1 MQGTSLLNRNYY
13 LNHSSIPFHFAQSPR
28 DFVVD
33 EIPLYEFSG
42 EGEHLVLHV
51 RKKNLSTWE
60 MVDIICNTTGA
71 KAKEIGTAGLKDKNA
86 LTTQYISVPARIEE
100 AIDKLDHPQIKI
112 LSKVRHNNKIR
123 TGHLKGNR
131 FFIRV
136 KKVLPVAAQKLD
148 QAIKHIKKDG
158 MPNYFGYQRF
168 GNDGDNYII
177 GQEIVEG
184 KRKEKNKK
192 KAKLFVSAYQSHLF
206 NLWLSRRIEISKLC
220 AGLQADEAA
229 EVLNFDINLVKQ
241 IQKQPHPFKMLP
253 GDLCMHYPYGA
264 IFYAEDLES
273 EAKLFWEKDRA
284 PTGLLPGKKV
294 KKSEDIAHT
303 IEKEFDTQMNE
314 DGTRRYAFVF
324 PEDIETEYKE
334 DKAWYELHFTLPKG
348 SYATV
353 LIEELAKREIREEKI
368 TSRKQI
374 V

>member
-1 MQGTSLLNRNYY
+1 LNRNYY

-33 EIPLYEFSG
+33 EIPLYEASG
-42 EGEHLVLHV
+42 EGEHLIVHV

-60 MVDIICNTTGA
+60 MVDIFCNTMGA

-86 LTTQYISVPARIEE
+86 LTTQYISIPARLEE
-100 AIDKLDHPQIKI
+100 ALEKFEHPLIKI
-112 LSKVRHNNKIR
+112 MSVQKHGNKIR

-131 FFIRV
+131 FFIRL
-136 KKVLPVAAQKLD
+136 KKVLPVAAAKLD

-184 KRKEKNKK
+184 KRKERNKK
-192 KAKLFVSAYQSHLF
+192 KARLFVSSYQSHLF
-206 NLWLSRRIEISKLC
+206 NLWLSKRIEISKLC
-220 AGLQADEAA
+220 SGLDAKEAA
-229 EVLNFDINLVKQ
+229 EVLNLDIKLIKS

-264 IFYAEDLES
+264 IFYAEELEK
-273 EAKLFWEKDRA
+273 EAQLFYEKDRT
-284 PTGLLPGKKV
+284 PTGLLAGKKV
-294 KKSEDIAHT
+294 KKSVDIAHT
-303 IEKEFDTQMNE
+303 IEKDFDAVTAE

-324 PEDIETEYKE
+324 PEDIETIYRE

-353 LIEELAKREIREEKI
+353 LIEELAKREIREDKI

-374 V
+374 K

>member
-1 MQGTSLLNRNYY
+1 MQGTPLLNRNYY
-13 LNHSSIPFHFAQSPR
+13 LNHSAIPFHFAQSPR

-42 EGEHLVLHV
+42 EGEHLVLHI
-51 RKKNLSTWE
+51 RKKNLTTWE
-60 MVDIICNTTGA
+60 MIDIICDRAGV

-100 AIDKLDHPQIKI
+100 AIDALDHPQIKI

-131 FFIRV
+131 FFIRI

-148 QAIKHIKKDG
+148 QAVKHIKSEG

-168 GNDGDNYII
+168 GNDGDNYRI

-220 AGLQADEAA
+220 GLQANEAA
-229 EVLNFDINLVKQ
+229 EVLNLDIKLIKQ

-264 IFYAEDLES
+264 IFYAEDLET
-273 EAKLFWEKDRA
+273 EAKLFFEKDRA

-303 IEKEFDTQMNE
+303 IEKEFDVTMNE

-353 LIEELAKREIREEKI
+353 LIEELAKREIREDKI
-368 TSRKQI
+368 TSRNNI
-374 V
+374 D

>member
-1 MQGTSLLNRNYY
+1 MNRNYY

-33 EIPLYEFSG
+33 EIPLYEASG
-42 EGEHLVLHV
+42 EGEHLIVHI

-60 MVDIICNTTGA
+60 MVDILCNTTGV

-100 AIDKLDHPQIKI
+100 TLQNFEHSQIKI
-112 LSKVRHNNKIR
+112 LSMKRHSNKIR

-131 FFIRV
+131 FFIRL
-136 KKVLPVAAQKLD
+136 KKVLPVAAAKLD
-148 QAIKHIKKDG
+148 QALKHIKTEG

-168 GNDGDNYII
+168 GNDGYNYII

-192 KAKLFVSAYQSHLF
+192 KAKLFISAYQSHLF
-206 NLWLSRRIEISKLC
+206 NLWLSRRIEISRLC
-220 AGLQADEAA
+220 SGLEANEAA
-229 EVLNFDINLVKQ
+229 EVLNLDVKL
-241 IQKQPHPFKMLP
+241 IKKIKKQPHPFKMLP

-264 IFYAEDLES
+264 IFYAEDLEK
-273 EAKLFWEKDRA
+273 EAELFSKKDRA
-284 PTGLLPGKKV
+284 PTGLLAGKKV
-294 KKSEDIAHT
+294 KKSEDVAHT
-303 IEKEFDTQMNE
+303 VEKEFDVITNE
-314 DGTRRYAFVF
+314 DGTRRYVFVF
-324 PEDIETEYKE
+324 PEDIESEYKE

-353 LIEELAKREIREEKI
+353 LIEELAKREIREDKI

-374 V
+374 EQ

>member
-1 MQGTSLLNRNYY
+1 MNRNYY
-13 LNHSSIPFHFAQSPR
+13 LTHSPIPFHFAQSPR

-42 EGEHLVLHV
+42 EGEHLILHV

-60 MVDIICNTTGA
+60 MVDVLCSTLGI
-71 KAKEIGTAGLKDKNA
+71 KVKEVGTAGLKDKHA
-86 LTTQYISVPARIEE
+86 LTTQYISVPIRIED
-100 AIDKLDHPQIKI
+100 AIDSFEHPQIKI

-131 FFIRV
+131 FFIRL
-136 KKVLPVAAQKLD
+136 KKVLPVAAAKLD
-148 QAIKHIKKDG
+148 EALKHIATDG

-168 GNDGDNYII
+168 GNDGDNYKI
-177 GQEIVEG
+177 GQEIIEG
-184 KRKEKNKK
+184 KRKERNKK
-192 KAKLFVSAYQSHLF
+192 KAKLFASAYQSHLF
-206 NLWLSRRIEISKLC
+206 NLWLSRRIEISRLISGLE
-220 AGLQADEAA
+220 AGEAS
-229 EVLNFDINLVKQ
+229 EVLNLDKQ
-241 IQKQPHPFKMLP
+241 LIKEIQKQRHPFKMLP

-264 IFYAEDLES
+264 IFFAEDLDE
-273 EAKLFWEKDRA
+273 EARLFSEKDRA

-303 IEKEFDTQMNE
+303 VEKEFDAVTNE

-324 PEDIETEYKE
+324 PEDIESEYKE

-353 LIEELAKREIREEKI
+353 LIEELAKREIKE
-368 TSRKQI
+368 
-374 V
+374 

>member
-1 MQGTSLLNRNYY
+1 LNRNYY

-60 MVDIICNTTGA
+60 MIDIICNTTGA

-86 LTTQYISVPARIEE
+86 LTSQYISVPVRIEE
-100 AIDKLDHPQIKI
+100 KIDALDHPQIKI

-131 FFIRV
+131 FFIRI
-136 KKVLPVAAQKLD
+136 KKVLPVAASKLD
-148 QAIKHIKKDG
+148 QAVKHIRKDG

-168 GNDGDNYII
+168 GNDGDNYIL

-184 KRKEKNKK
+184 KKREKNKK
-192 KAKLFVSAYQSHLF
+192 KERLFISAYQSHLF
-206 NLWLSRRIEISKLC
+206 NLWLSRRVEISKLVS
-220 AGLQADEAA
+220 GLEAKEAA
-229 EVLNFDINLVKQ
+229 DVLNFDLNLVKQ
-241 IQKQPHPFKMLP
+241 MQKQPHPFKMLP

-264 IFYAEDLES
+264 IFHAEDLET
-273 EAKLFWEKDRA
+273 EAKLFSEKDRA
-284 PTGLLPGKKV
+284 PTGLLIGKKV

-303 IEKEFDTQMNE
+303 VEKEFDAMCKE

-324 PEDIETEYKE
+324 PEDIETEYRE

-374 V
+374 EQ